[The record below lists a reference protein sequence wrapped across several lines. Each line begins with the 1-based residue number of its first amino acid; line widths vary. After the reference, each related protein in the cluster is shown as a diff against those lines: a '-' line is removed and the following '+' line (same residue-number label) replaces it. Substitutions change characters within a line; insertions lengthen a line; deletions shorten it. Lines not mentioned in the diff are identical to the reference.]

1 MSKREYLQ
9 KACEYLE
16 TLCRVKPNR
25 RTGSKGNRTAT
36 DFFIGIA
43 ILTIHFRWNSILAIV
58 FTLLGFGFLIKG
70 ITLIIIPNLT
80 LKSGKTSIKYL
91 PLSGIGFVVISLY
104 LGYLSY
110 FA

>member
-36 DFFIGIA
+36 DFFYD
-43 ILTIHFRWNSILAIV
+43 TIKPFIWHLM
-58 FTLLGFGFLIKG
+58 
-70 ITLIIIPNLT
+70 
-80 LKSGKTSIKYL
+80 GK
-91 PLSGIGFVVISLY
+91 
-104 LGYLSY
+104 
-110 FA
+110 